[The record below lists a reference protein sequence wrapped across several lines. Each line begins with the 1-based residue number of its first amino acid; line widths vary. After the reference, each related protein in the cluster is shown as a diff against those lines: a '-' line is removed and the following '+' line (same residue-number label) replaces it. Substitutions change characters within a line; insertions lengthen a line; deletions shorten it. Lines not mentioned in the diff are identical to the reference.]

1 MDKRKRNNVFIVLE
15 GLSGSG
21 KTTIGK
27 IVAKKIRGKFYRT
40 PPSLFTGSFRNCIDK
55 CVSSSARFLFYLAGV
70 IQASDEISRI
80 LADQPIVCDRYLLT
94 TLCYHRALG
103 IQINISDSVFRP
115 LSQPDFTFLIVCKKA
130 IRLKRL
136 HDRGLSFNDRQ
147 ERQIKIEQRFL
158 MQYRKYNLIEVDN
171 SSDNPEVAAERIIA
185 FLRE

>member
-27 IVAKKIRGKFYRT
+27 IVAKRIKGEFYRT
-40 PPSLFTGSFRNCIDK
+40 PPSLFAGSFRNRIDK
-55 CVSSSARFLFYLAGV
+55 CASDSARFLFYLVGV
-70 IQASDEISRI
+70 IQASDEISHI
-80 LADQPIVCDRYLLT
+80 LADRPVVCDRYLLT

-103 IQINISDSVFRP
+103 VQINISDSAFRP
-115 LSQPDFTFLIVCKKA
+115 LLRPNFTFLIVCKKA

-136 HDRGLSFNDRQ
+136 YSRGLSFNDKQ

-171 SSDNPEVAAERIIA
+171 SSDDPEVTAKRIIV
-185 FLRE
+185 LLGE